1 MEEERSLHLFT
12 NCPLVCAIWFN
23 SLWGLRPECWNLSS
37 PDQFIQ
43 TLLSLSNEVDPELI
57 LFGAV
62 VCDVIWKAKNQAQ
75 FEGMSPN
82 VDSLIQKIS
91 NSILEHKRFKAT
103 LVRSQ
108 TSCYSNVWAK
118 PVRPQVKVNVDA
130 ACNFG
135 RVAIA
140 AIAKD

>member
-1 MEEERSLHLFT
+1 MEEESSLHLFT

-23 SLWGLRPECWNLSS
+23 SLWGLRPKCWNFNS

-43 TLLSLSNEVDPELI
+43 TFLSLSNEVDPELI
-57 LFGAV
+57 LFGVV

-82 VDSLIQKIS
+82 VDCLIQKIS
-91 NSILEHKRFKAT
+91 NSISEHKRFKAT
-103 LVRSQ
+103 LVRTQ

-130 ACNFG
+130 ACNFW
-135 RVAIA
+135 RAAIA
-140 AIAKD
+140 AVAKD

>member
-1 MEEERSLHLFT
+1 MDS
-12 NCPLVCAIWFN
+12 
-23 SLWGLRPECWNLSS
+23 
-37 PDQFIQ
+37 
-43 TLLSLSNEVDPELI
+43 ELI

-62 VCDVIWKAKNQAQ
+62 VCDVIWKARNQAQ

-91 NSILEHKRFKAT
+91 NSISEHRRFKAT
-103 LVRSQ
+103 LVRTQ

-118 PVRPQVKVNVDA
+118 PVRPQIKFNVDA

-135 RVAIA
+135 RAAIA
-140 AIAKD
+140 AIARDWRGEVVFACSKPPSLSKQKQKLSNEPAI

>member
-23 SLWGLRPECWNLSS
+23 SLWGLRPKCWNLGSLN
-37 PDQFIQ
+37 QFIQ
-43 TLLSLSNEVDPELI
+43 TLLSLSNKVDPELI
-57 LFGAV
+57 LFGV
-62 VCDVIWKAKNQAQ
+62 VVYDVIWKANNQAQ

-91 NSILEHKRFKAT
+91 NSISEHKRFKAT
-103 LVRSQ
+103 LVRTQ

-135 RVAIA
+135 RA
-140 AIAKD
+140 AISAVARD